1 MSACADHNG
10 KIGLAMEDFAKRIGA
25 LSQIDFDKVLDVAA
39 SFIPR
44 EDWGSVWRLLSSGKT
59 VLEDENRLNCYLVS
73 YGEMHRAKLM
83 TLLPKV
89 INPSAFA
96 RTGVSVVDWGCG
108 QGLATAVFL
117 DHLARSG
124 QHVRVRASR
133 LIEVSNAARSRAR
146 TIVGKYPNVEDVR
159 EVRWIPGEAISGS
172 GLDLPEGVPVVHL
185 FSNILDVEAIDLK
198 MVKRAL
204 DETRSAGNATVISVG
219 IYKGHER
226 INAFWSMFGKPKLI
240 HDYRHHLPISGRLT
254 RIDGCSCYGIAYP
267 LTRLELPRPVG
278 VLNPPSVPKA
288 DAPGLAPF
296 KPTRPEMLISSP
308 VLQEEQRPMEIS
320 LPERPGKF
328 TRVFAP
334 GFVSG
339 VLFGFG
345 RKHADWC
352 AYEFSTPDDSL
363 LYNIN
368 MDDVAPVYAVL
379 NNLVV
384 RGRPSY
390 APILVEDELARRV
403 GIGERFEDRFG
414 GIKYRLAKDSPSREE
429 ISESLK
435 GINPAVPH
443 GSLAPV
449 DVKTHM
455 QAIVPLMV
463 ARVQH
468 AVLRGFMGGRFDGC
482 NGTVRVIAIER
493 DVPCVRLAL
502 ASLEEM
508 LDNLSAMCREGERG
522 AGKVHFE
529 IVTVALD
536 RAYDS
541 MRDPGSFS
549 TDLNGAVRNG
559 KYDAALDVSF
569 FHDPKAEP
577 LFDRLGFLPAFAARL
592 RTAFRV
598 DERDFLFQVC
608 TAANIVY
615 RPLLSRTG
623 DGKVVVESCAENLR
637 YFLRNIFRKVDFRD
651 GQLPILDR
659 ALRCKSVIGLLPTG
673 GGKSLTYQLAT
684 MMQPGIA
691 LVIDPLQSLM
701 KDQMDGLMRIGID
714 ACQYINATLKGKAAE
729 EAIGRTVSGNCK
741 FIFISPERLSIPS
754 YRHVLSQMYTNGLYF
769 SYGVID
775 EVHCVSE
782 WGHDFRPFYLHLGRN
797 LHDYARVKDSIDP
810 NGKSTKYIPLFGLT
824 ATASFDVLSDVQ
836 RELAGR
842 NAEELETDAIVRYEN
857 TNRLELQ
864 YRVVK
869 IANPNKKEYAD
880 KIAGHQRRVDELKA
894 QVEQEKREIR
904 AGTATAGMRTLLRN
918 HELEIEMHES
928 GAPGRSTLHS
938 AKNGFREYVGACK
951 LKSLDGVLSEQEGL
965 FRELLTPSS
974 IDFIKTK
981 FLEREEIRKEDPLYA
996 KVMGAD
1002 LQVSFANASWQHPD
1016 PKSHIYKG
1024 AGLVFCPY
1032 KGKFSQ
1038 LTGDNRGPSP
1048 MSVEG
1053 VYEKLAGEYGDAVRF
1068 FTSSIKGDEEFERRR
1083 WESQQHF
1090 IKSKAG
1096 LMVATSAF
1104 GMGIDKPNI
1113 RFVIEINHPVSLESF
1128 VQEAGRAGR
1137 DRKMAVAT
1145 LLLSDA
1151 SQNDLDV
1158 SEYFHKQSFIGIRP
1172 EKKELQEL
1180 FDKKQLE
1187 REETSSVEEGKVEGF
1202 LEELLNAKIGDV
1214 RIFQIDVPKPPEK
1227 KRSEDKSEP
1236 KDPKALL
1243 DKLIYRLCCIGVI
1256 EDVECIY
1263 GADETKYRLTMV
1275 RRDEE
1280 DYYAEL
1286 RKFLQRYY
1294 PPERAEREVTMARE
1308 RKGMNA
1314 IHRCIG
1320 YLTDFVY
1327 GNIERKRARAMQDMH
1342 AFCKEGC
1349 RPLRKKPDGTMETW
1363 LDVNEDLK
1371 DWIYFYF
1378 NSKYARSGYEVKIG
1392 DKTESFS
1399 LVDDTD
1405 HGKVSDLSLVKKY
1418 MRVVDDELLEHNS
1431 PKDNVKH
1438 LQGAVRLIRR
1448 AAMET
1453 NPTLSLLNVF
1463 CLCYLGF
1470 RDNETLV
1477 EECIRSL
1484 GSDGFGAIIA
1494 NGGVPAADVW
1504 RMFDRFSEVIEE
1516 KAPCAEWRQI
1526 VEEARLDIHAGAVRR
1541 LVERLA

>member
-1 MSACADHNG
+1 MT
-10 KIGLAMEDFAKRIGA
+10 DFAEKISA
-25 LSQIDFDKVLDVAA
+25 LTQINFDKVLDVAA

-44 EDWGSVWRLLSSGKT
+44 ENWGDVWRLLSSGKT
-59 VLEDENRLNCYLVS
+59 VIEDENRLNCYLVS

-89 INPSAFA
+89 INPIMFSE
-96 RTGVSVVDWGCG
+96 TGVSVVDWGCG

-117 DHLARSG
+117 DHLASSVRPI
-124 QHVRVRASR
+124 RVRASR
-133 LIEVSNAARSRAR
+133 LIEVSNAARSRAS
-146 TIVGKYPNVEDVR
+146 TIVGKYQNVENVR
-159 EVRWIPGEAISGS
+159 EVKWVPGEAISGIS
-172 GLDLPEGVPVVHL
+172 LDLPEGVPVVHL

-198 MVKRAL
+198 MLKRAL
-204 DETRSAGNATVISVG
+204 DETRSAGNATIISVG

-254 RIDGCSCYGIAYP
+254 SIDGCSCYGIAYQ

-278 VLNPPSVPKA
+278 GQKLPIASSKEASKFDPCQPERFRSQVAQPPP
-288 DAPGLAPF
+288 
-296 KPTRPEMLISSP
+296 
-308 VLQEEQRPMEIS
+308 QEKIQSNEIP

-339 VLFGFG
+339 VLFDFG
-345 RKHADWC
+345 REHADWC
-352 AYEFSTPDDSL
+352 AYEFSTLDDSL

-368 MDDVAPVYAVL
+368 MDDVAPFYAVI
-379 NNLVV
+379 NNFIV

-403 GIGERFEDRFG
+403 GIGERFEDGFG

-429 ISESLK
+429 IYESLK
-435 GINPAVPH
+435 KINPAAPH
-443 GSLAPV
+443 GNLSPI

-468 AVLRGFMGGRFDGC
+468 AILRGFMGGRFDGC
-482 NGTVRVIAIER
+482 NGTIRVIAIER
-493 DVPCVRLAL
+493 DVPCVQLAL

-508 LDNLSAMCREGERG
+508 FDNLSAMCRDGERG
-522 AGKVHFE
+522 AGKIHYEVE
-529 IVTVALD
+529 TIALD
-536 RAYDS
+536 RAYDA
-541 MRDPGSFS
+541 MRDPESFLTNLDDS
-549 TDLNGAVRNG
+549 IRNRR
-559 KYDAALDVSF
+559 YDVALDVSF
-569 FHDPKAEP
+569 FHNPEAE
-577 LFDRLGFLPAFAARL
+577 LMFDKLGFLPAFAARL
-592 RTAFRV
+592 RTAFHV

-623 DGKVVVESCAENLR
+623 NGKLVVEPCAENLR
-637 YFLRNIFRKVDFRD
+637 YFLQNIFRKLDFRD

-659 ALRCKSVIGLLPTG
+659 ALRCRSVIGLLPTG

-741 FIFISPERLSIPS
+741 FIFISPERLSMPS

-797 LHDYARVKDSIDP
+797 LHDFARVKDSFDP
-810 NGKSTKYIPLFGLT
+810 NGKSTRYIPLFGLT

-842 NAEELETDAIVRYEN
+842 NAEELESDAIVRYEN

-869 IANPNKKEYAD
+869 IANPKKNEHIN

-894 QVEQEKREIR
+894 LIERDKTEIKNG
-904 AGTATAGMRTLLRN
+904 AATAGMRTLLRN
-918 HELEIEMHES
+918 HEQEIKMHES

-938 AKNGFREYVGACK
+938 AKNNFRAYVGSCK
-951 LKSLDGVLSEQEGL
+951 LMSINGILYEQEEL
-965 FRELLTPSS
+965 FNELLTSSS

-981 FLEREEIRKEDPLYA
+981 FLEREEIRKDDPLYA
-996 KVMGAD
+996 KVMEAD
-1002 LQVSFANASWQHPD
+1002 LQVSFANANWQCPD

-1032 KGKFSQ
+1032 KGKFSRFA
-1038 LTGDNRGPSP
+1038 DVNEEPSP

-1053 VYEKLAGEYGDAVRF
+1053 IYKKLASEYGDAVRF
-1068 FTSSIKGDEEFERRR
+1068 FTSSIKGDEEFESKR
-1083 WESQQHF
+1083 WKNQQDF
-1090 IKSKAG
+1090 IESKAG

-1145 LLLSDA
+1145 LLFSDA

-1172 EKKELQEL
+1172 EKKELLEL
-1180 FDKKQLE
+1180 FDKKELE
-1187 REETSSVEEGKVEGF
+1187 REETSSVEEGKVNGF
-1202 LEELLNAKIGDV
+1202 LEELLKAKNGEV
-1214 RIFQIDVPKPPEK
+1214 RIFQIVVPKPPEK
-1227 KRSEDKSEP
+1227 KRFDDKNDL

-1256 EDVECIY
+1256 EDVECMY

-1280 DYYAEL
+1280 DYYDEL

-1294 PPERAEREVTMARE
+1294 PPERAMREVSLARE
-1308 RKGMNA
+1308 RKGQNA
-1314 IHRCIG
+1314 IHRCVG

-1342 AFCKEGC
+1342 AFCMEGC
-1349 RPLRKKPDGTMETW
+1349 RPLRMKNDGSMETW
-1363 LDVNEDLK
+1363 LDINEDLK

-1378 NSKYARSGYEVKIG
+1378 NSKYARSGYQVMIG
-1392 DKTESFS
+1392 DKPQSFS

-1405 HGKVSDLSLVKKY
+1405 HGKLSDLSLVEKY
-1418 MRVVDDELLEHNS
+1418 MRIADDELLEHNS

-1470 RDNETLV
+1470 RDNEMLI

-1494 NGGVPAADVW
+1494 DGNIPAMDVW
-1504 RMFDRFSEVIEE
+1504 IMFDKFSEEIEK
-1516 KAPCAEWRQI
+1516 KAPCAEWKHI
-1526 VEEARLDIHAGAVRR
+1526 VEAARVDIHMGAVRR
-1541 LVERLA
+1541 LSEWLS